1 MNDQGVNSF
10 PINVAQVIIFYNQRL
25 QMIIPLFKKKLR

>member
-25 QMIIPLFKKKLR
+25 QMIIPLI